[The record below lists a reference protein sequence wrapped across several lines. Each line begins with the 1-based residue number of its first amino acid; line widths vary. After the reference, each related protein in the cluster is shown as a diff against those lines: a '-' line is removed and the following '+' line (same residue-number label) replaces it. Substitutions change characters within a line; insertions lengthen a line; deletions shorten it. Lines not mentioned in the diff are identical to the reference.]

1 MGMDY
6 SWLKNI
12 VATGQS
18 VLTYPGGGVTQM
30 EIQYLLE
37 HWYIQVGPWPFPAFQ
52 AQRGSCNV
60 YNNK

>member
-6 SWLKNI
+6 SCLKNI
-12 VATGQS
+12 VSTGQS

-37 HWYIQVGPWPFPAFQ
+37 HWYIQVGPWPFPAF
-52 AQRGSCNV
+52 
-60 YNNK
+60 